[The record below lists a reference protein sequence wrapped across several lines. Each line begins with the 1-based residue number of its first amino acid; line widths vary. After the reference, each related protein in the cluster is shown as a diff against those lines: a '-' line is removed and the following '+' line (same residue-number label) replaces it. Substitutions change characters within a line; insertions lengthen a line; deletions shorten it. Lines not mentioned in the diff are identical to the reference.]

1 MISVSMATDL
11 AAHVGETV
19 KSRETVVIGDSM
31 IDAFNAISADRQW
44 IHGAG
49 AAPRIVPANLL
60 ISLIPRL
67 LQDCIVVDVFSR
79 CLTVKYENIR
89 FRSPVVAGDTIGL
102 SANVTE
108 VRTRFDNTF
117 VTATV
122 TLFNVGEGKELLIA
136 EVTDCYEAP

>member
-1 MISVSMATDL
+1 MISVSKAADL
-11 AAHVGETV
+11 AEYVGKV
-19 KSRETVVIGDSM
+19 VNSRETVVIGDST
-31 IDAFNAISADRQW
+31 IDAFNAVSKDRQW
-44 IHGAG
+44 IHGVG
-49 AAPRIVPANLL
+49 ATPRIVPANLL

-67 LQDCIVVDVFSR
+67 LQDCIEVEAFSR

-89 FRSPVVAGDTIGL
+89 FKSPVVSGDTVGL
-102 SANVTE
+102 SAVVTD

-122 TLFNVGEGKELLIA
+122 TLFDVGNDRKLMIA